1 MSEASARRGI
11 PTPGSEVRR
20 TNLEMPSTL
29 ADQIEIEAAAD
40 RRTFKQ
46 EIVILIEEALA
57 KRRRKPS

>member
-1 MSEASARRGI
+1 MAEIEASARRGV

-29 ADQIEIEAAAD
+29 ADQIEREAADD

-46 EIVILIEEALA
+46 EIVVLLEEALV
-57 KRRRKPS
+57 KRRRK